1 MEKWKGFKKSK
12 YEVSTFGRIRNS
24 KTGRV
29 LKTFSGK
36 DYPETIKLVIKG
48 KKKNY
53 YVHRLVAEAF
63 IDNPENKKEVD
74 HIDRNNK
81 NNNIEN
87 LRWAT
92 REENCINRLLIS
104 KKILKDIFDFYKT
117 GLSVDEVYNKV
128 KNLN

>member
-53 YVHRLVAEAF
+53 YVHRLVAEWHRQQA
-63 IDNPENKKEVD
+63 
-74 HIDRNNK
+74 
-81 NNNIEN
+81 
-87 LRWAT
+87 
-92 REENCINRLLIS
+92 
-104 KKILKDIFDFYKT
+104 
-117 GLSVDEVYNKV
+117 
-128 KNLN
+128 